1 MDKITFSINT
11 MNNIQKQISYHIKLG
26 VFIAV
31 GIALLLLT
39 VFFIGQAR
47 NLFSK
52 TYSLSTIF
60 RDVNGLQVGNNVWL
74 AGIHVGTIE
83 SVTMISDSS
92 VMVDMNLKENTRQF
106 ISKSARASIGSDG
119 LMGNKLLIITPGK
132 NQSTQVEDNDML
144 ASTPPINMDDI
155 MKKFTATAENA
166 NQITGDMAA
175 ITRNIRRGKG
185 TIGKLFMD
193 TTFAENLDK
202 SLVNVKEGTKG
213 FKDNMDAAKNSFLL
227 KRAFKKDKKK

>member
-1 MDKITFSINT
+1 
-11 MNNIQKQISYHIKLG
+11 
-26 VFIAV
+26 
-31 GIALLLLT
+31 
-39 VFFIGQAR
+39 
-47 NLFSK
+47 
-52 TYSLSTIF
+52 
-60 RDVNGLQVGNNVWL
+60 
-74 AGIHVGTIE
+74 
-83 SVTMISDSS
+83 
-92 VMVDMNLKENTRQF
+92 
-106 ISKSARASIGSDG
+106 
-119 LMGNKLLIITPGK
+119 MGNKLLIITPGK